1 MEASVKLED
10 LLDKYIVIEKRDGKY
25 IKGILVEVKRKEE
38 TIESSAY
45 TTLILR
51 MDNDTYQNVHLI
63 EVENIG
69 EME

>member
-1 MEASVKLED
+1 MEVSVKLED

-45 TTLILR
+45 TTLTLR